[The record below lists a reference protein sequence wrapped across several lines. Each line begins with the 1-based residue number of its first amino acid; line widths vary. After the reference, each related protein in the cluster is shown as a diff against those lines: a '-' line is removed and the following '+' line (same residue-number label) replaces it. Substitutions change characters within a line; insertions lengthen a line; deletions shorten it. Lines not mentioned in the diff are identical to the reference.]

1 MHADFQLLD
10 FHLCDIEIIDK
21 IILGVQSLN
30 VHTVISF
37 AYSDGTID
45 FRDRASWTTMKRSD
59 ETDKVGGLTQVGFAF
74 NKHVPCLH
82 TVTSPNACLA
92 IHLDTGG
99 VATLEM
105 MEYLPP
111 SLPSVSGDGKFNNIY
126 PIAAGIIAE
135 TSHSARYRALIA
147 ALTMPFV
154 YSCTQHN
161 NMDDVLQLIRSL
173 SSPSINSDFLSSIQ
187 TATLSVDYTMVAIPN
202 KLFRNYVLQRCLSV
216 QSSLGY
222 GGESRARTLSSKTAW
237 LTLHLRCVSLLFA
250 YTFNAGPK
258 PGADGQPNAVNLT
271 RPEVLHSLT
280 GVIRFS
286 IDLIAYII
294 DSLLELRKHP
304 RLSSST
310 PLTKDALQS
319 VLIEQNSPALALL
332 LSSTPRTLLHHNLR
346 ALRGLLTS
354 STKHLTPTTPLARKQ
369 AFTAVIS
376 LIETGA
382 IVKVTAFERLV
393 SEVDTAIKK
402 AYATRT
408 PATTDADRADAER
421 RLLIEGILP
430 DCFLTPHSVLEGLLG
445 PSVTHQT
452 GHPTDTTT
460 VCSLDRLRKDVDLGR
475 LYFKD
480 FSWLE
485 VSDDLQTRRWSQ
497 SHRVDAM
504 RKTVMTLS
512 RAGAGAGAAAV
523 VTPSP
528 NASSD
533 EEYHDDGDGDVHRHA
548 AADGALDRPPRRW
561 RRCTRC
567 CAYMEENPSSAA
579 NSFGNGLLER
589 VCFCGSTWMAL

>member
-1 MHADFQLLD
+1 MLD
-10 FHLCDIEIIDK
+10 FYLCDIEIIDK

-30 VHTVISF
+30 VHTVVSF

-74 NKHVPCLH
+74 NKHEPCLH

-92 IHLDTGG
+92 IHLDAGG

-105 MEYLPP
+105 MEYLPA
-111 SLPSVSGDGKFNNIY
+111 SLPSESGDGKFCNIS

-135 TSHSARYRALIA
+135 TSHSAHYRALIA

-154 YSCTQHN
+154 YSCTQHKI
-161 NMDDVLQLIRSL
+161 MDDVLQLIRSL

-187 TATLSVDYTMVAIPN
+187 TAISLSVDYTMVAIPL
-202 KLFRNYVLQRCLSV
+202 KLFRSYVLQRCISV

-222 GGESRARTLSSKTAW
+222 GGELRARTLSSKTAW

-280 GVIRFS
+280 GVIRYS

-294 DSLLELRKHP
+294 DALFELRKHP
-304 RLSSST
+304 RLSSTT
-310 PLTKDALQS
+310 PLTKAALQS

-382 IVKVTAFERLV
+382 IVKVAAFERLV

-402 AYATRT
+402 AYATTT
-408 PATTDADRADAER
+408 PATTDAGRADAER
-421 RLLIEGILP
+421 SLLIEGILP

-445 PSVTHQT
+445 PSITHRT
-452 GHPTDTTT
+452 GHPTENTTT
-460 VCSLDRLRKDVDLGR
+460 SSLDRLKKDVDLGR

-512 RAGAGAGAAAV
+512 RAGAAAV
-523 VTPSP
+523 VTRFPDT
-528 NASSD
+528 SSD
-533 EEYHDDGDGDVHRHA
+533 DDYHDGGDIDRH
-548 AADGALDRPPRRW
+548 ADGADDRPPRRW

-589 VCFCGSTWMAL
+589 MCFCGSTWMAL